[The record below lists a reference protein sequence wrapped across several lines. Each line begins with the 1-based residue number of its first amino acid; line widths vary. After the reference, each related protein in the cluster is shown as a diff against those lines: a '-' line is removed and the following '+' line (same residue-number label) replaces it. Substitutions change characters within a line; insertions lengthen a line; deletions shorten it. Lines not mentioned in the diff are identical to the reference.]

1 MKFCL
6 SFHLRWT
13 SIESNNS
20 IITEKKTLMMK
31 IYYSLTDNYGKRI
44 ELAEFLSKSLSFMLN
59 NLFFDQILNLIN

>member
-44 ELAEFLSKSLSFMLN
+44 ELAEFLSKV
-59 NLFFDQILNLIN
+59 